1 MTEPVSLKDIVDHII
16 KAQPQMQG
24 FRPILEKEV
33 LHYDILSAL
42 SHEGLLDGL
51 VFQGGTSLRL
61 CYGGLRYSEDLDF
74 AGDRDFVST
83 EVLAIKEAVEDYIGK
98 RYNLAVAVKYPK
110 EMRQQPDYENVQVD
124 KWQVSIETQPGR
136 RDLPRQKIKL
146 EIANIPAYTPEFR
159 FLQINYPGL
168 PEHYEDL
175 ALQVESLPEIMSDKI
190 VSLCASTK
198 VVRYRDIW
206 DLSWLAKKGHR
217 PLPELVEKKI
227 HDYKIQGFEQL
238 LQQRLENLPA
248 LLPCF
253 TQEMQRFLPQNE
265 LSKWENPTFQA
276 ATLHQITDLLDSSVK
291 S

>member
-16 KAQPQMQG
+16 KAQPQMQS

-98 RYNLAVAVKYPK
+98 RYNLAVTVKYPK

-159 FLQINYPGL
+159 FLQINHPGL

-248 LLPCF
+248 LLPRF

-265 LSKWENPTFQA
+265 LSKWENPAFQA